1 MKIAVVDL
9 NSRTPK
15 YDKALTDALFAEQL
29 DVILMTPD
37 KKKDYY
43 KCRVKSLFRLYK
55 KPQTEVNKLIKIIDV
70 FVNYF
75 LVIYYCNRLNIK
87 VVHFQWLPL
96 IEYCSFPS
104 FILRLLSKKR
114 KIVLT
119 VHNIYPHNIDINR
132 MGSRALSYK
141 KRFISQDRFVD
152 GYVVHTNSSKK
163 ELSDCFNIDPSKIH
177 VCYHG
182 LFEPNKSILN
192 NNNKSSGDLYSILM
206 FGIQS
211 MYKGTDLLIQA
222 AELLPKDIMSKIR
235 ITIAGISS
243 DYHNT
248 IWFQKANELNIKW
261 IDRLL
266 GNEELDSLIL
276 ESDLLVF
283 PYRSISQSGALLQAL
298 SFGIPILASNLPSFV
313 ETLKGMDENAF
324 FETENVHQLADKIE
338 AFVNGQVDIN
348 KHLCVLH
355 ELQQMYSWKNSAQQT
370 KLVYNNCL

>member
-15 YDKALTDALFAEQL
+15 YDKALTDALNAEQL
-29 DVILMTPD
+29 DVVLMTPD
-37 KKKDYY
+37 KTRDYY
-43 KCRVKSLFRLYK
+43 KCRVKTLFRLYK
-55 KPQTEVNKLIKIIDV
+55 KPQTEVNRLKKIIDV

-75 LVIYYCNRLNIK
+75 LVIYYCNKFNIRI
-87 VVHFQWLPL
+87 VHFQWLPL

-114 KIVLT
+114 KILLT
-119 VHNIYPHNIDINR
+119 VHNIFPHNIDVNR
-132 MGSRALSYK
+132 AGRRALSYK
-141 KRFISQDRFVD
+141 KRFISQDKYVD
-152 GYVVHTNSSKK
+152 GYIVHTNSSKK

-182 LFEPNKSILN
+182 LFEPNKYILN
-192 NNNKSSGDLYSILM
+192 NKNKSSGDLFSILM

-211 MYKGTDLLIQA
+211 MYKGTDLLIRA
-222 AELLPKDIMSKIR
+222 AELLPKDTASKIR

-248 IWFQKANELNIKW
+248 IWFQKAKELNIKW

-266 GNEELDSLIL
+266 DNDELDSLIS

-313 ETLKGMDENAF
+313 ETLKGMDNNAF
-324 FETENVHQLADKIE
+324 FETENVQQFADRIYS
-338 AFVNGQVDIN
+338 FVNGQVDIR
-348 KHLCVLH
+348 KHLSALQ
-355 ELQQMYSWKNSAQQT
+355 ELQKLYSWENTAQQT
-370 KLVYNNCL
+370 KHVYNNF